1 MKPVPGGGLTE
12 AKAWT
17 ETPYGK
23 AQAEWKLNGGK
34 ITVKI
39 TVPVGT
45 ECELVL
51 PDGTRQLF
59 SSGTYE
65 KTAALQP

>member
-1 MKPVPGGGLTE
+1 M
-12 AKAWT
+12 
-17 ETPYGK
+17 
-23 AQAEWKLNGGK
+23 
-34 ITVKI
+34 KI

-51 PDGTRQLF
+51 PDGTRQVF